1 MHLGES
7 MKKLAAALVL
17 LIALGV
23 AGYRGYSWLQW
34 QVRAPISARSEPVT
48 LTIPQGATPD
58 GVADQLVANRLI
70 RNKQVFLGYLRYRG
84 GAGKL
89 QAGPLEL
96 NRNMS
101 LEQITA
107 ALQAPR
113 SETVTIRLP
122 EGYTLQ
128 MMGSQAQQS
137 GLGTTAGYS
146 AATGNVSA
154 WSYDFLRDRPAN
166 APQNLEGYLFPDTY
180 QVPRGAPDTELVR
193 RQLQRFQQV
202 VDGGLRQ
209 AATSPAPG
217 RPAESFYTVL
227 TLASIVEREV
237 GKDPDRAIVC
247 GIFYNRLAQQVPLG
261 ADATV
266 LYAVGRWKGSVTQQD
281 LAVDSP
287 YNTRKIGGLP
297 PGPISNP
304 GLDSLK
310 SCTYPQP
317 SGYLYYFNDPKGV
330 THYAATD
337 GEFQA
342 QQKQYGV
349 ASQ

>member
-1 MHLGES
+1 

-17 LIALGV
+17 LVALGV
-23 AGYRGYSWLQW
+23 AGDRGYEWVQW
-34 QVRAPISARSEPVT
+34 QMHAPMSARSEPVT
-48 LTIPQGATPD
+48 VTIPQGSTSD
-58 GVADQLVANRLI
+58 QVADQLVANRLI
-70 RNKQVFLGYLRYRG
+70 RNKQVFLAYLRYRG
-84 GAGKL
+84 GASDV
-89 QAGPLEL
+89 QAGSLEL
-96 NRNMS
+96 NRNMN
-101 LEQITA
+101 LEQIA
-107 ALQAPR
+107 AAVVGTR
-113 SETVTIRLP
+113 SVTVTIRLP

-128 MMGSQAQQS
+128 MMGTQAQQS
-137 GLGTTAGYS
+137 GLGTAAGYS
-146 AATGNVSA
+146 AATGNLA
-154 WSYDFLRDRPAN
+154 PWQFAFLRDRPTN

-180 QVPRGAPDTELVR
+180 HVPQGAGDTELVR

-209 AATSPAPG
+209 AAASPAPG

-247 GIFYNRLAQQVPLG
+247 GIFYNRLAHQMPLG

-281 LAVDSP
+281 LAVNSP
-287 YNTRKIGGLP
+287 YNTRKVAGLP

-304 GLDSLK
+304 GLDALR

-317 SGYLYYFNDPKGV
+317 SGYLYYFNDPHGV

-337 GEFQA
+337 GEFQT
-342 QQKQYGV
+342 QQRQYGV

>member
-1 MHLGES
+1 
-7 MKKLAAALVL
+7 MKKLAVALVL
-17 LIALGV
+17 LVALGV
-23 AGYRGYSWLQW
+23 AGDRGYDWLQW
-34 QVRAPISARSEPVT
+34 QLHAPMSSHSEPVT
-48 LTIPQGATPD
+48 VTIPQGATSD
-58 GVADQLVANRLI
+58 RVADQLVASRLI
-70 RNKQVFLGYLRYRG
+70 RNKQVFLGYVRYRG
-84 GAGKL
+84 GADDV

-96 NRNMS
+96 NRNMN
-101 LEQITA
+101 LEQVTA
-107 ALQAPR
+107 ALRAPR
-113 SETVTIRLP
+113 SATVTIRLP
-122 EGYTLQ
+122 EGYTLR

-137 GLGTTAGYS
+137 GLGTAAGYG
-146 AATGNVSA
+146 AAAGDPAA
-154 WSYDFLRDRPAN
+154 WPFAFLRDRPAN

-180 QVPRGAPDTELVR
+180 QVPRGAADTELVR
-193 RQLQRFQQV
+193 RQLERFQQV

-209 AATSPAPG
+209 AVASPAPG

-227 TLASIVEREV
+227 TLASIAEREV

-247 GIFYNRLAQQVPLG
+247 GIFYNRLAQRMPLG

-281 LAVDSP
+281 LAVNSP
-287 YNTRKIGGLP
+287 YNTHKVAGLP

-304 GLDSLK
+304 GLDALK

-317 SGYLYYFNDPKGV
+317 SGYLYYFTDPQGV
-330 THYAATD
+330 TRYAATG

>member
-1 MHLGES
+1 

-17 LIALGV
+17 LVAVGV
-23 AGYRGYSWLQW
+23 AGYEGYDWLQW
-34 QVRAPISARSEPVT
+34 QMHAPMSSRSEPVT
-48 LTIPQGATPD
+48 VTIPQGATSD
-58 GVADQLVANRLI
+58 TVADQLVANRLI
-70 RNKQVFLGYLRYRG
+70 RNKQVFLGYVRYRG
-84 GAGKL
+84 GANEL

-96 NRNMS
+96 NRNMN

-107 ALQAPR
+107 ALLAPR
-113 SETVTIRLP
+113 SATVTIRLS

-128 MMGSQAQQS
+128 MMGSQAQRS
-137 GLGTTAGYS
+137 GVGTAAGYS
-146 AATGNVSA
+146 AATGNLAA
-154 WSYDFLRDRPAN
+154 WPYDFLRDRPAN

-180 QVPRGAPDTELVR
+180 QVPRGAADTELVR

-209 AATSPAPG
+209 AAASPASG

-247 GIFYNRLAQQVPLG
+247 GIFYNRLAQHMPLG

-266 LYAVGRWKGSVTQQD
+266 LYAVGRWQGSVTPQD
-281 LAVDSP
+281 LAVNSP
-287 YNTRKIGGLP
+287 YNTRKVAGLP

-304 GLDSLK
+304 GVDAIK

-317 SGYLYYFNDPKGV
+317 SGYLFYFTDPQGV